1 MKFLVELFSSLFSSP
16 LSVKLEQK
24 LDNVTSSEIYLN
36 DRQKA
41 IVKDIQILGTMKLGD
56 LAKRFEDHSIH
67 TIKKD
72 LQLLVSEKVIFKG
85 GTGRGTFYRASSSE
99 E

>member
-1 MKFLVELFSSLFSSP
+1 MLGKT

-24 LDNVTSSEIYLN
+24 LDNVASSEIYLN

-41 IVKDIQILGTMKLGD
+41 IVKDIQMLGTMKLGD
-56 LAKRFEDHSIH
+56 VAKRHEDDSIH